1 MSILAAQAQR
11 LAEDG
16 LTEQE
21 IEAHLVSEGHAPAL
35 VRATVAGL
43 PEWMMRGNEAGE
55 APDGGGSGLSG
66 GVDFALGAL
75 LLSGGILGSMMGTK
89 IFIGAIFVGGYRV
102 LRGMASLSEG

>member
-21 IEAHLVSEGHAPAL
+21 IEAHLVSEGHAPEV

-55 APDGGGSGLSG
+55 ASDGGNGLSG

-75 LLSGGILGSMMGTK
+75 LLIGGLLGSLAGPK
-89 IFIGAIFVGGYRV
+89 IFIGAIFVGGYRL